1 VLNGGL
7 LIKQLARIATPVL
20 RALRSYG
27 SQGTWVKGPLAVASF
42 LMMIIMMAAGVIVKA
57 E

>member
-1 VLNGGL
+1 ML
-7 LIKQLARIATPVL
+7 VL

-27 SQGTWVKGPLAVASF
+27 LQGTWARRPLAVASF
-42 LMMIIMMAAGVIVKA
+42 LMMMIMMAVLVIVKA